1 MEIEYRTAQSPELA
15 KSRETV
21 RKMTGR
27 MGFDEN
33 IGRVNWRLVRLISG
47 IGYRFMPRDKSV
59 TYRRLLHGL

>member
-1 MEIEYRTAQSPELA
+1 
-15 KSRETV
+15 
-21 RKMTGR
+21 MTGR

-47 IGYRFMPRDKSV
+47 IGYWFMPRDKSV